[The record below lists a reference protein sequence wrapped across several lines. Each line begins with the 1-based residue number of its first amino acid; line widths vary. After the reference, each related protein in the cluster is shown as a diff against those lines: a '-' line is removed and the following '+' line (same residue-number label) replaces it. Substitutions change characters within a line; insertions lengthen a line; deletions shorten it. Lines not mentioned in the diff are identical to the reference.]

1 MAKTEKSATGKPSA
15 GEAKTDK
22 ASTGMNKT
30 GLYIF
35 AALAILAVAA
45 GVYFNLDS
53 SKSGD
58 DLATALMVPG
68 PLEDI
73 SLGRADAP
81 NTIIEYASMT
91 CGHCANFHTKV
102 FPELKQKYID
112 TGQVRFILREFPLD
126 GLATAAFMVARCSGN
141 DRYYPM
147 VDGLFE
153 TQKTWAVQG
162 AEGKEKLLLVAKQAG
177 FSQERFE
184 QCLADKELFDR
195 IVEVRQRGH
204 EEFEVDS
211 TPTFFING
219 KRLRGGQDIKQF
231 DTVLAGGEPEE
242 LPHDDDH

>member
-1 MAKTEKSATGKPSA
+1 VSKAEKKAETGSGGDQA
-15 GEAKTDK
+15 GT
-22 ASTGMNKT
+22 NRT
-30 GLYIF
+30 GLYII
-35 AALAILAVAA
+35 AALVLVAILGGAF
-45 GVYFNLDS
+45 YFLRDTTPS
-53 SKSGD
+53 DEALASK
-58 DLATALMVPG
+58 LLEPG

-73 SLGRADAP
+73 SLGKADAP

-91 CGHCANFHTKV
+91 CGHCANFHTNV
-102 FPELKQKYID
+102 FPELKEKYID

-126 GLATAAFMVARCSGN
+126 GLATAAFMIARCSGN

-153 TQKTWAVQG
+153 TQKNWAVQG

-177 FSQERFE
+177 FSQERFD
-184 QCLADKELFDR
+184 QCLADKELFDK

-231 DTVLAGGEPEE
+231 DVVLAGGEPEE
-242 LPHDDDH
+242 LLHDDDH